1 MNLYTITYSKRETE
15 TNQQKGLVEPPII
28 RKERKAHHKLNTN
41 YYYKPLSNYPNN
53 PWRPRPHLRTSNI
66 SPNASPTNSIHF
78 VSSNPN
84 PTQRYETPSMRM
96 RWWIILGFE
105 CDETGEGGEQGWGNR
120 IGLGGIIN
128 PLHCN
133 HEGERDDC
141 FQYVC
146 RRRRERRERERGRER
161 F

>member
-1 MNLYTITYSKRETE
+1 MILYTITYSKRERERDRISKRSFKTRKPRLI
-15 TNQQKGLVEPPII
+15 QKEVT
-28 RKERKAHHKLNTN
+28 HHKLNTN

-53 PWRPRPHLRTSNI
+53 PWRPRPHLRTNNI
-66 SPNASPTNSIHF
+66 SPNASPTNSIHS
-78 VSSNPN
+78 VSSTRN

-105 CDETGEGGEQGWGNR
+105 LDERGEGGGRGRSNR

-133 HEGERDDC
+133 HEGERETIV
-141 FQYVC
+141 FSMYVEDEE
-146 RRRRERRERERGRER
+146 REERER